1 MMKSGLPSKRLTKA
15 KKTQEKAG
23 AQRSWSRAVLATTA
37 LVEVGS
43 LGKTLRS
50 SVVYQWWP
58 EVFFFFFAE
67 GVERE
72 IFRDFIVSDDELFE
86 SERERERER

>member
-1 MMKSGLPSKRLTKA
+1 MAGMMKSGLPSKRLTKA

-50 SVVYQWWP
+50 SVVYQRWP
-58 EVFFFFFAE
+58 EVFFFFLQR
-67 GVERE
+67 G
-72 IFRDFIVSDDELFE
+72 S
-86 SERERERER
+86 RERFFEILS

>member
-1 MMKSGLPSKRLTKA
+1 M
-15 KKTQEKAG
+15 
-23 AQRSWSRAVLATTA
+23 
-37 LVEVGS
+37 
-43 LGKTLRS
+43 GKTLRS
-50 SVVYQWWP
+50 SVVYQRWP
-58 EVFFFFFAE
+58 EVFFFFAE